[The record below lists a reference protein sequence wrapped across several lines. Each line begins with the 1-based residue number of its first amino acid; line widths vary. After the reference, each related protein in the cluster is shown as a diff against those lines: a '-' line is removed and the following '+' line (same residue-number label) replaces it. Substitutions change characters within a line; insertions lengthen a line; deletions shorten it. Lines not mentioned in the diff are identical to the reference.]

1 MEFCKNAPVQELSA
15 SEFEAKVKECLDSY
29 ADFEVSQT
37 SGGCGYADL
46 SVIRTLRVNGMCYEC
61 RFVVDGFYA

>member
-1 MEFCKNAPVQELSA
+1 MEFCKPTTVQELSC
-15 SEFEAKVKECLDSY
+15 SEFEAKVKECLNSY
-29 ADFEVSQT
+29 ADFKLEQT

-46 SVIRTLRVNGMCYEC
+46 SVVRTLRVNGMCYEC